1 MPNFKLATSLKVSP
15 PKMED
20 KIRSTAISTMY
31 EKEEDRAIHPQPES
45 LFLFFL
51 LFRRKKGP
59 CNKVNF
65 DAEA

>member
-1 MPNFKLATSLKVSP
+1 
-15 PKMED
+15 MED